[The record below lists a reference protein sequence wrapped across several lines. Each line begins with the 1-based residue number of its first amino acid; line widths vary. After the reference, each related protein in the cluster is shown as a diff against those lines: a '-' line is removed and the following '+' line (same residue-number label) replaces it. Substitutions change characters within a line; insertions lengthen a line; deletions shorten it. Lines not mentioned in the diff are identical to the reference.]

1 MIIRIFVFVYFI
13 LNSFNCSVF
22 ASIENKII
30 LKVENEIITNYE
42 VKNKILTSLVLAG
55 DQISQENINNLKKR
69 ALESL
74 IENKLKIIELKKFKV
89 EKNISQINSYL
100 NLISG
105 NDILALEKKF
115 KTNNIDY
122 SLFLE
127 EIEIQTKWQ
136 KFIYNFYKGK
146 IEINENSVNDALKKI
161 VENEKSF
168 QEYNISEIEI
178 VTDENSNINQI
189 ILDLKNKIKDE
200 GFETTALKY
209 SISSSSKNKGNLGW
223 ISSKSLSKEIFE
235 ILKKLN
241 TGQISPPIKRQNSI
255 LFLKLVDK
263 RTSKVENV
271 NIKELKKRIIDQ
283 KKNEMFNLYSRSHL
297 SKLRNSVLIEYK

>member
-1 MIIRIFVFVYFI
+1 MKIKICKILFFYFI
-13 LNSFNCSVF
+13 FLLAQAN
-22 ASIENKII
+22 AITNKIV

-55 DQISQENINNLKKR
+55 EQITQENINNLKKR

-74 IENKLKIIELKKFKV
+74 IENKLKFIELKKYKI
-89 EKNISQINSYL
+89 EKNINQINSYL
-100 NLISG
+100 NSISG

-115 KTNNIDY
+115 KDNNLDY

-127 EIEIQTKWQ
+127 EIEIQTRWQ
-136 KFIYNFYKGK
+136 NFIYIFYKEK
-146 IEINENSVNDALKKI
+146 IEINENSVNDELKKI

-178 VTDENSNINQI
+178 MTDKNSNIDQI
-189 ILDLKNKIKDE
+189 VLDLKNKIKDE
-200 GFETTALKY
+200 GFETSALKY

-241 TGQISPPIKRQNSI
+241 SGQISQPIIKPNTI
-255 LFLKLVDK
+255 LFLKLVDV
-263 RTSKVENV
+263 RTSKIENV
-271 NIKELKKRIIDQ
+271 NINELRKRIIDQ
-283 KKNEMFNLYSRSHL
+283 KKNEMFNLYSKSHL